1 MVFLWYIARSWGQAV
16 AFLVR
21 SLHFLDRHSGLISA
35 FGLILAAVGLLLTTW
50 YLRLYRRE
58 IKNQGLEQER
68 LAWERILKLLH
79 QVAKYAAMANLSSVT
94 HSPYAKA
101 NGGYLPPEIAAKYS
115 VAAENL
121 LSYWHQLKVEMDI
134 MPDSDLIDTLQAFVS
149 KYDPSTDSRASEA
162 FAKDLYP
169 LTHQVS
175 NRAQKSFQIKKPPK
189 SGQRSAK

>member
-94 HSPYAKA
+94 HSPIAKA
-101 NGGYLPPEIAAKYS
+101 NGFLPPDIAAKYEFAS
-115 VAAENL
+115 MNL
-121 LSYWHQLKVEMDI
+121 LSYWHQLRVEM
-134 MPDSDLIDTLQAFVS
+134 
-149 KYDPSTDSRASEA
+149 
-162 FAKDLYP
+162 
-169 LTHQVS
+169 
-175 NRAQKSFQIKKPPK
+175 
-189 SGQRSAK
+189 

>member
-1 MVFLWYIARSWGQAV
+1 MVLLWCIARSWGQAV
-16 AFLVR
+16 AFLIR
-21 SLHFLDRHSGLISA
+21 SLQFLDRHSGLISA
-35 FGLILAAVGLLLTTW
+35 VGLILAAVGLLLTIW

-58 IKNQGLEQER
+58 IKNEGLEQER

-101 NGGYLPPEIAAKYS
+101 NGGYLLPEIAAKYS
-115 VAAENL
+115 AASENL
-121 LSYWHQLKVEMDI
+121 LSYWHQLRVEMEI
-134 MPDSDLIDTLQAFVS
+134 MPGSDLIDTLQAFVS
-149 KYDPSTDSRASEA
+149 KYDQSADSRASEA

-175 NRAQKSFQIKKPPK
+175 NRAQKSFQKKKPPN
-189 SGQRSAK
+189 SDQLAAK

>member
-1 MVFLWYIARSWGQAV
+1 MVLLRYIAGSWGQAV
-16 AFLVR
+16 AFLAR

-35 FGLILAAVGLLLTTW
+35 VGLILAAVGLLLTIR
-50 YLRLYRRE
+50 YLRLYSRE

-79 QVAKYAAMANLSSVT
+79 QVAKYAAMANLSSVN

-101 NGGYLPPEIAAKYS
+101 NGGYLPPEIAAKYG
-115 VAAENL
+115 VASENL

-134 MPDSDLIDTLQAFVS
+134 MPDSDLINTLQTFVS

-162 FAKDLYP
+162 FAKDLHP
-169 LTHQVS
+169 LTHKVS
-175 NRAQKSFQIKKPPK
+175 SRAQKSFQNKKPTK
-189 SGQRSAK
+189 SGQQAAK